1 MKTDRMKD
9 MYTRCIFMNAVV
21 AVVAMMMAAGCGQR
35 GESVEMGPGETV
47 EAFCR
52 AMAAGEFDDA
62 LALCDTVA
70 MKDYIG
76 NYATALKMQ
85 MEADSSVAAIAAGLV
100 SRAEMTV
107 DEVVKDGDRRL
118 VHYTVT
124 SAQGTAKAKTA
135 KVRKEEGAWR
145 VEAIT
150 DRN

>member
-1 MKTDRMKD
+1 MKD
-9 MYTRCIFMNAVV
+9 MYTKCIFMNAVV
-21 AVVAMMMAAGCGQR
+21 VAVMMAAGCGQR
-35 GESVEMGPGETV
+35 GESVEMGPGQTV

-62 LALCDTVA
+62 RALCDTVA

-76 NYATALKMQ
+76 NYAEALKMQ
-85 MEADSSVAAIAAGLV
+85 MDADSSVAAIAAGLV
-100 SRAEMTV
+100 SGAEMAI
-107 DEVVKDGDRRL
+107 DQVVKDGDRRL
-118 VHYTVT
+118 VHYTIT
-124 SAQGTAKAKTA
+124 LAEGTTKTKTA

>member
-9 MYTRCIFMNAVV
+9 MYTKCMFINAVV
-21 AVVAMMMAAGCGQR
+21 VAVMMVAGCGQR
-35 GESVEMGPGETV
+35 SGSVEMGPGEAV

-52 AMAAGEFDDA
+52 AMAAGEFDEA
-62 LALCDTVA
+62 RALCDTVA

-76 NYATALKMQ
+76 NYAEALEMQ

-107 DEVVKDGDRRL
+107 DEVVEDGERRL

-124 SAQGTAKAKTA
+124 LADGTAKTKTA